1 MRFEEQLIKE
11 KEIAHQQRVQIQG
24 LEERILVLKDQVA
37 SQRERIA
44 SAEKESV
51 D

>member
-11 KEIAHQQRVQIQG
+11 KEIAHKQRIHIQG
-24 LEERILVLKDQVA
+24 LEERLIILKDQIVN
-37 SQRERIA
+37 QRDRIV

>member
-11 KEIAHQQRVQIQG
+11 KEIAHKQRIHMQG
-24 LEERILVLKDQVA
+24 LEERLIILKDQIVN
-37 SQRERIA
+37 QRDRIV